1 MLGRTPQVVSRELYL
16 FLEGGPPST
25 LYSIYELF
33 PLDLIEARLGKGLV
47 VTMFL
52 KPSKPQ

>member
-16 FLEGGPPST
+16 FLEGGLPST
-25 LYSIYELF
+25 LNSIYELF
-33 PLDLIEARLGKGLV
+33 PLDLIEARLGNGLV